1 MRHATGPGTKGV
13 PRLERERR
21 ILAAATLRFGTDGY
35 RRTSLE
41 AVAAETD
48 ISKALILS
56 LFGSKDALHLR
67 CVQEAGEVLVAAITE
82 VLTAS
87 PAEYMASDTLRC
99 IFESLRH
106 RRYDWELL
114 HDTTVLETTE
124 GGRAAITYRAAI
136 RSLAMDGTYALLGP
150 RGPVDPVDREILADV
165 WLGILS
171 ALVSWYQRHIDE
183 VSIAEML
190 QRCTTV
196 AQTVGNVADIAG
208 RSTGRD
214 AVRDGALDVA
224 RQGR

>member
-1 MRHATGPGTKGV
+1 MRQATGSGTKGV
-13 PRLERERR
+13 PRQERERR

-67 CVQEAGEVLVAAITE
+67 CVQEAGQVLVTAITG
-82 VLTAS
+82 VLATS

-99 IFESLRH
+99 IFESLRD

-114 HDTTVLETTE
+114 HDTTVLETTA
-124 GGRAAITYRAAI
+124 GGRAALTYRASI
-136 RSLAMDGTYALLGP
+136 RALAMDGTLALLGP
-150 RGPVDPVDREILADV
+150 RGPVDPTDREILADV

-183 VSIAEML
+183 VSIPEML
-190 QRCTTV
+190 VRCTTV
-196 AQTVGNVADIAG
+196 ATTVGDVASIAG
-208 RSTGRD
+208 RRSVGSADPDERA
-214 AVRDGALDVA
+214 AVSVI
-224 RQGR
+224 

>member
-1 MRHATGPGTKGV
+1 M
-13 PRLERERR
+13 PRQERERR

-82 VLTAS
+82 VLATS
-87 PAEYMASDTLRC
+87 PAEYMASDTLQC
-99 IFESLRH
+99 IFESLRQ

-114 HDTTVLETTE
+114 HDTTVLETTD
-124 GGRAAITYRAAI
+124 GGRATLAYRAAI
-136 RSLAMDGTYALLGP
+136 RSLAMDGTLALLGP

-183 VSIAEML
+183 VSIPEML

-196 AQTVGNVADIAG
+196 ATTVGNVAEVAG
-208 RSTGRD
+208 RDR
-214 AVRDGALDVA
+214 VRTESGEF
-224 RQGR
+224 